1 MTAHVTGT
9 FRRCRSPEGEGGNIV
24 LSDQIRIEALIPRP
38 MPDGRRVLVTLR
50 TSGLPP
56 YGLGMTSP
64 APAPAAPNV
73 ELFLEDPASSTPAKG
88 DQPPSPYPDVDLSIF
103 DQHGN
108 EVAATFIVEHK
119 EPDLEF
125 TLHLRSPEPGGTYT
139 IRAALTD
146 NGQVTQ
152 VVEAPFELR

>member
-1 MTAHVTGT
+1 MG
-9 FRRCRSPEGEGGNIV
+9 SEGRNIV

-56 YGLGMTSP
+56 SGFGM
-64 APAPAAPNV
+64 AAPAAPNV
-73 ELFLEDPASSTPAKG
+73 ELFLEDPASPTPAKG

-103 DQHGN
+103 DRHGN

-152 VVEAPFELR
+152 VIEASFELR